1 MQDLFQ
7 VHGWLREHFPQH
19 PHIYFGVSGT
29 TLLHEALK
37 TEGRTLVIMP
47 AFICPGLSEMA
58 ARAGKQVIHI
68 DSDPQ
73 TLHPDLAQLETQL
86 ACQDAS
92 ETIVLID
99 HTFGYPFPGLA
110 GLRRKFPQLL
120 IIEDCARGLGTRIN
134 GHFPGRHADWIL
146 LSMYKTI
153 LGSTKGAV
161 LLTRTPVPLTDGRS
175 TRATLRERAATI
187 RPVRFIH
194 DLWKR
199 RHPDFGAR
207 PSGLISPE
215 WAPEYGFPSDLSMS
229 RFADEL
235 RDFDMRASVR
245 RSIAGELIDRLSL
258 IPNIQC
264 IASATKCHSANHFVS
279 FTVRPDKMRDRIL
292 TALHGK
298 GFFLYR
304 TWNVVPAHYRRFSGT
319 FPSEHRGSEYL
330 ADHIVHVSVNLFVD
344 CKQHRQLIPA
354 LSDVVLQCCKG

>member
-37 TEGRTLVIMP
+37 TEGRTSVIMP

-207 PSGLISPE
+207 PSGLIS
-215 WAPEYGFPSDLSMS
+215 
-229 RFADEL
+229 
-235 RDFDMRASVR
+235 
-245 RSIAGELIDRLSL
+245 
-258 IPNIQC
+258 
-264 IASATKCHSANHFVS
+264 SANHFVS